1 MAVCWNRRF
10 LIRGWE
16 DAKEGSAMKL
26 HLCRHCEQ
34 PLMATSSVCPR
45 CEMPTAQV
53 YGLRWLLTATSSLMG
68 FRRAAAR

>member
-1 MAVCWNRRF
+1 
-10 LIRGWE
+10 
-16 DAKEGSAMKL
+16 MKL

-45 CEMPTAQV
+45 CEMPNAQF